1 MAEEQETPPL
11 RWLFGSP
18 VQRRRAW
25 RYWGYDT
32 ASGLLNTG
40 IHHGLRAL
48 PIDACSW
55 AGAQMGA
62 LAQYRYREAD
72 QRARALFIRL
82 RPEASDPAWLD
93 RTMRRFWRD
102 VGRTLAEFSVLD
114 QLWATGRIV
123 VDGAEILAKSRAAGR
138 RVIVMAVHL
147 GNWEAIG
154 RVLIGLGYK
163 GAAIY
168 QVPDNRFEHYLVQH
182 FRKRYG
188 GKLVPQGSAGAR
200 AAYRTLYEM
209 DGLLLSVDE
218 CVDERVN
225 APAFGRPLPTGGNIA
240 FVARLSALADAV
252 VIPAYCLRI
261 DGGARF
267 KVTFMSPLGLVDT
280 GDRQGDLA
288 ANIAIINAV
297 IEPLIRA
304 HLEQWFYA
312 SEFRF
317 DR

>member
-1 MAEEQETPPL
+1 MDEQDKAPPL
-11 RWLFGSP
+11 RWFVGDAG
-18 VQRRRAW
+18 QRRRAW
-25 RYWGYDT
+25 QYWGHDT
-32 ASGLLNTG
+32 AVGILNIG
-40 IHHGLRAL
+40 IHHAMRAA

-55 AGAQMGA
+55 AGCQMGA
-62 LAQYRYREAD
+62 LAQFRYREAD
-72 QRARALFIRL
+72 QRARTLFTRL
-82 RPEASDPAWLD
+82 RPEAADPTWLD
-93 RTMRRFWRD
+93 RTLRQFWRD

-114 QLWATGRIV
+114 QLWSSGRIAV
-123 VDGAEILAKSRAAGR
+123 EGADILSGLRSSGR

-168 QVPDNRFEHYLVQH
+168 QVPDNRFEHYVVQH

-218 CVDERVN
+218 CVGDRVN
-225 APAFGRPLPTGGNIA
+225 APAFGRPLPTDGNIA

-252 VIPAYCLRI
+252 VVPAYCLRV
-261 DGGARF
+261 DHAARLRVRF
-267 KVTFMSPLGLVDT
+267 LPPLDLVRSGNRAD
-280 GDRQGDLA
+280 DLA
-288 ANIAIINAV
+288 ANIARINAT
-297 IEPLIRA
+297 IEPLITA
-304 HLEQWFYA
+304 HVEQWFYA